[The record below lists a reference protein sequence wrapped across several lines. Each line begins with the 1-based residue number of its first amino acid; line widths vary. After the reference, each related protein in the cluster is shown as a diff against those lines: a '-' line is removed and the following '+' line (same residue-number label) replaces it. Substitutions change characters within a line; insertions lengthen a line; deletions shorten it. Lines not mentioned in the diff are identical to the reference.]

1 MNFRALSSGD
11 KRPGMP
17 HMSAPNLTLICLQMT
32 CQWHQHR
39 GCLPLGPAPAA
50 WAGPGGGF
58 WGGLQV
64 RSLLREQMAR
74 TRAAGSSLWSNLL
87 SGLLL

>member
-11 KRPGMP
+11 KRLGMP
-17 HMSAPNLTLICLQMT
+17 HMSAPNLTLICLRMT

-50 WAGPGGGF
+50 WAGPGEDSGVWSPGE
-58 WGGLQV
+58 V
-64 RSLLREQMAR
+64 
-74 TRAAGSSLWSNLL
+74 TRAAGGSLWSNPL